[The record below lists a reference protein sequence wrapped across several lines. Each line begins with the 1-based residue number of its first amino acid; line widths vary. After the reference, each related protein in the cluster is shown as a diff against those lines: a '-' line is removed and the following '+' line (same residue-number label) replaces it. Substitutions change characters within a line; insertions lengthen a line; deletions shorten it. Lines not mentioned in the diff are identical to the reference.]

1 MADRWWL
8 IDMTNLMIVIPYFAW
23 LAFEFIHQS
32 QLLIRYC
39 SINRFILICD
49 KIIESLN
56 LTFAIDEAVKKRFL
70 VRSVSQI
77 VFNIMLP
84 LSPNKNEILF
94 LSEKFSPKFLLTL
107 IEIEG

>member
-1 MADRWWL
+1 MADWWWL

-39 SINRFILICD
+39 SINRFILIRD

-56 LTFAIDEAVKKRFL
+56 LRYICDR
-70 VRSVSQI
+70 RSCQEEIFGEIGVA
-77 VFNIMLP
+77 MLP
-84 LSPNKNEILF
+84 LSPNKNEILL